1 MWSLGGGIKACGDP
15 KLSCRGAVLF
25 SMRQS
30 PCEGLNLTAPD
41 PGAPKKSRVKGKR
54 KVVVG
59 KIEIEGETNITG
71 SEMSS

>member
-1 MWSLGGGIKACGDP
+1 
-15 KLSCRGAVLF
+15 
-25 SMRQS
+25 MRQS